1 MIVRIFFLLLPL
13 FFSFSTQAMTLDDYL
28 SLVKKQN
35 RAFISFE
42 KSTEAATARR
52 EAGDIELSPT
62 ALIKAQTLDDRRP
75 QSFGTFLLNRQQITD
90 YTLGLG
96 KKFSTGTQAQ
106 LSADASETKMD
117 AEDLSTRPPTNTTQT
132 LGAGTLGISLSQSLW
147 KDSFGT
153 ATRLRRDR
161 QAIVESSEKQNYNL
175 QAKQLLVDAE
185 SAFWDYLYMKQE
197 VLIRQ
202 DSLERA
208 VKIEQWIKRRVSNG
222 IGDSADLYNAQGLR
236 AGRELQLISTQDEMT
251 AAEKK
256 IRDTLELKEQDP
268 LPDLQGE
275 IGGVRGLD
283 QMADGRG
290 QKKVRLDSYLAVL
303 EAKTKAISAQE
314 VEDSYRPDLVLSG
327 QYKTNSFESS
337 LGDAYQKIS
346 NTDKPTSGV
355 ALTLTWLLDGDL
367 KNSVRQTAR
376 AEALAA
382 ALRQERKLLESQ
394 SSWSEINRRHHELT
408 RKIQAALVASDL
420 QTKKANAERD
430 KLSKG
435 RSITSEVVLAEQDAA
450 ESQLTLNKLRAEQR
464 KLEAQGRLF
473 ITLEE

>member
-1 MIVRIFFLLLPL
+1 MKYGIMIFLC
-13 FFSFSTQAMTLDDYL
+13 FL
-28 SLVKKQN
+28 SLQLSAMSLDEYLGVVKSRN

-42 KSTEAATARR
+42 KSTEAAVARR

-62 ALIKAQTLDDRRP
+62 AMLKAQTLDDRRP
-75 QSFGTFLLNRQQITD
+75 QALGTFLVNRQQTTE

-96 KKFSTGTQAQ
+96 KKFSSGTQAQ
-106 LSADASETKMD
+106 VTADASELKMD
-117 AEDLSTRPPTNTTQT
+117 ASDLSSQPPSTLTQT
-132 LGAGTLGISLSQSLW
+132 LGQGSLGLNLSQSLW
-147 KDSFGT
+147 KDGFGRS
-153 ATRLRRDR
+153 TRLRRER
-161 QAIVESSEKQNYNL
+161 QSVIESSEKQNYNL

-185 SAFWDYLYMKQE
+185 AAFWDYLYLKQE
-197 VLIRQ
+197 SLIRQ

-208 VKIEQWIKRRVSNG
+208 QKIEQWIKRRVGNG
-222 IGDSADLYNAQGLR
+222 IGDSADLFNAQGLR

-256 IRDTLELKEQDP
+256 VRDTLELKDDEP
-268 LPDLQGE
+268 LPTLQGD
-275 IGGVRGLD
+275 IGGVRNLT
-283 QMADGRG
+283 QMSDGHG
-290 QKKVRLDSYLAVL
+290 NKKVRLDSYLAVL
-303 EAKTKAISAQE
+303 EAKTKAISAE
-314 VEDSYRPDLVLSG
+314 EIEDSYRPDLVLSG
-327 QYKTNSFESS
+327 QYKTNSFEAT
-337 LGDAYQKIS
+337 LDEAGRKIT
-346 NTDKPTSGV
+346 NTDKPTAGV

-367 KNSVRQTAR
+367 KNSARQTAR

-382 ALRQERKLLESQ
+382 ALRQERKLLESN
-394 SSWSEINRRHHELT
+394 SSWSEIIRRHGELT
-408 RKIQAALVASDL
+408 RKVQAAQVASDL